1 MQSHF
6 PMCQTQLKR
15 SEVCEEALSWNKT
28 PYVKKGQLKGLG
40 ADCFTFPA
48 EVMIACG
55 IFTREQL
62 PPYQHDWFLHT
73 TEEEYLKLLF
83 RHAVEILT
91 ARCWATL
98 KVEPGNIAVVRFRS
112 QVFNHSAIVL
122 KWPRCIHTLKD
133 GGVQEFNAHLHPM
146 WAGHE
151 VKFFDPFNSS
161 DFPPSNEGEKQE
173 HNAR

>member
-6 PMCQTQLKR
+6 LTCPIQPRR
-15 SEVCEEALSWNKT
+15 SDVCEEALSWKGT

-55 IFTREQL
+55 LFTREQL

-83 RHAVEILT
+83 RHATEILT
-91 ARCWATL
+91 SRCYATL

-112 QVFNHSAIVL
+112 QVFNHSGIVL

-133 GGVQEFNAHLHPM
+133 GGVQEFNIDRHPM
-146 WAGHE
+146 WAGLE
-151 VKFFDPFNSS
+151 VKIFDPFQK
-161 DFPPSNEGEKQE
+161 GED
-173 HNAR
+173 NAA